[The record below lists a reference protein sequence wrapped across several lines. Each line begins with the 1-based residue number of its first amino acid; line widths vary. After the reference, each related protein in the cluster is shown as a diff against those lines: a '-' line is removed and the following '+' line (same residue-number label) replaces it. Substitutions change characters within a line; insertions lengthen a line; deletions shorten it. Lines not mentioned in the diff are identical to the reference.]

1 MLYFVAS
8 CMVLLATWGFLRLQ
22 SDAKYHRQSV
32 DYVTE
37 TSVAWEVA
45 MPTDPQML
53 LEMEGAQGF
62 QTDLANPGK
71 SKQACYRI
79 VLKNPHDQED
89 RLALV
94 PHLPTVDRFVVFDP
108 DNDKGGFR
116 IDHQGRAYPQR
127 LRPRMSLAPS
137 SRVELAPNEL
147 RRIFVFVEDSMLPA
161 CDVLVLEAF
170 EYERSESCELM
181 TYASYFAITSG
192 LFFFYLLFN
201 TVMRDRRQSWF
212 LGYLL
217 STIVLTF
224 LSSGVHSLF
233 FPLWGI
239 MEDMIVLGA
248 LLTNCLFFLE
258 FVRVFLFESTS
269 KILCY
274 RVLRINQVLILGSYV
289 GVGMLLLNH
298 PTVSAFVFSWVILLF
313 LASHILALLCAMSC
327 AIRRVPGARVLLA
340 SFAPMVI
347 GIGVGVADDLGLFHD
362 FTHGFPPLAGGA
374 LSMIFLGVAIAHQYR
389 RLQNEHDSLQKNYT
403 RNLEDA
409 VEKRTRELSEAQHH
423 LELVVKDRE
432 RVLSIVGHDLRNL
445 IAQRESASS
454 LLQTEYESLG
464 EADLRSLLY
473 IISESARTE
482 MILLENLIEWGK
494 SRSSGN
500 GSTVQHTCSISE
512 SVSKALEQLSEVIIR
527 KGLSIKT
534 ETDPELSAAA
544 DLHALTTVIRNLLT
558 NAVKFTP
565 RGGSITIRSA
575 LDGNTIVVEVIDSGI
590 GMNAAT
596 IAALAGPSG
605 HSPGKGTE
613 GEHGSGLGL
622 LLCRELLESFK
633 GSLVFSSEQGQGTTA
648 TIRIPAA

>member
-1 MLYFVAS
+1 MLYIAAS
-8 CMVLLATWGFLRLQ
+8 CMVLLAAWGFLRLQ
-22 SDAKYHRQSV
+22 IDAKYHRLAV

-37 TSVAWEVA
+37 TKVAWDMA
-45 MPTDPQML
+45 MPPAPQML
-53 LEMEGAQGF
+53 LELESSQGF
-62 QTDLANPGK
+62 QSDLENHGK
-71 SKQACYRI
+71 SKRACYRI
-79 VLKNPHDQED
+79 VLKNPHDQMA
-89 RLALV
+89 RVALI

-108 DNDKGGFR
+108 DNDNGGFR

-127 LRPRMSLAPS
+127 LRPRISLAPS

-161 CDVLVLEAF
+161 CDILVLDAF
-170 EYERSESCELM
+170 EYERSESRELM
-181 TYASYFAITSG
+181 IYASYFAITSG

-201 TVMRDRRQSWF
+201 TVMRYRRQSWF

-248 LLTNCLFFLE
+248 LLTNCIFFLQ
-258 FVRVFLFESTS
+258 FVRVFLFESPS

-274 RVLRINQVLILGSYV
+274 RVLRINQVVILASYA
-289 GVGMLLLNH
+289 GVAMLLLNH
-298 PTVSAFVFSWVILLF
+298 PTVSAIVFSWVILLF
-313 LASHILALLCAMSC
+313 LASHVLALLCAMSC

-389 RLQNEHDSLQKNYT
+389 RLQNEHESLQKNYT
-403 RNLEDA
+403 RNLEEA
-409 VEKRTRELSEAQHH
+409 VEKRTKELRKTQQN

-494 SRSSGN
+494 ARSAGN
-500 GSTVQHTCSISE
+500 GSPVHHTCNIRE
-512 SVSKALEQLSEVIIR
+512 AISKALEQLSEVVVR

-534 ETDPELSAAA
+534 ETGPELSAAA

-565 RGGSITIRSA
+565 RGGSIRLRSA
-575 LDGNTIVVEVIDSGI
+575 LDGHTIVVDVIDSGI

-596 IAALAGPSG
+596 IAALSGPSG

-613 GEHGSGLGL
+613 RENRSGLG
-622 LLCRELLESFK
+622 
-633 GSLVFSSEQGQGTTA
+633 
-648 TIRIPAA
+648 